1 MMKILAKQ
9 FNKMTKITILTLVV
23 SLMLLGSS
31 CNNDSSDPNIS
42 PTQDVMQV
50 ADATSNLSTLV
61 AAIDA
66 ASLRAT
72 LAGSGPFTVFAPTN
86 DAFAAV
92 DADVLTFLLATPA
105 ELSKVLTYH
114 VVSGKVMS
122 SDLSSG
128 PVNTLNTGQS
138 VTVDLSSGVKINDA
152 SVTTADVE
160 TTNGVVHIIDKVMIP
175 ENLDLSGMLPSAAEA
190 AIATSELSTLVS
202 ILSLPGLSD
211 ILAAA
216 SDDDAEITVFAP
228 TNDAFAAVLTALG
241 LTSINEIPESVLLD
255 IVTYHIVGAAALS
268 TDLEATTYETLNG
281 ESVTVDLS
289 SGVKINEASVSS
301 ADIEVSNGVVHI
313 IDGVLLPSLY
323 ASALGTI
330 VEVPLFR
337 KDYSTLTA
345 ALVKAELVETLLGA
359 GPFTVFAPNN
369 AAFESAG
376 ITSLDGLTKEDLT
389 PILLYH
395 VVGAKVLSSGLP
407 SDGVVTTL
415 NSDGGDK
422 FFLSLGETVY
432 INGSSMI
439 TGVDIEKSN
448 GVIHTIDKTLMP
460 PTQTVVEIAAAL
472 SQADENPEF
481 TTLVGLLTSTP
492 QEAVLNAIS
501 DEDGSFTIF
510 APTDAAFDEIS
521 AVTATLTDAQVST
534 VLSYHVIADRIY
546 STDLADGM
554 MPNTVAD
561 QTLAVNI
568 DEGTV
573 TIADKDDTNVDAT
586 VIQVNVN
593 GVNGVIHVID
603 KVLIPT
609 L

>member
-202 ILSLPGLSD
+202 ILTLPGLSD

-432 INGSSMI
+432 INGSSTI

-501 DEDGSFTIF
+501 DEDGSYTIF
-510 APTDAAFDEIS
+510 APTDAAFAEIS

-546 STDLADGM
+546 STDLTDGV

>member
-432 INGSSMI
+432 INGSSTI

>member
-9 FNKMTKITILTLVV
+9 FNKMTKITMLTLVV

-31 CNNDSSDPNIS
+31 CNNDSSDPNIT

-122 SDLSSG
+122 TDLSSG

-289 SGVKINEASVSS
+289 SGVRVNEASVSS

-330 VEVPLFR
+330 AEVPLFR

>member
-9 FNKMTKITILTLVV
+9 FNKMTKITMLTLVV

-31 CNNDSSDPNIS
+31 CNNDSSDPNIT

-122 SDLSSG
+122 TDLSSG

-160 TTNGVVHIIDKVMIP
+160 TTNGVVHIIAKVMIP

-432 INGSSMI
+432 INGSSTI

-501 DEDGSFTIF
+501 DEDGSYTIF
-510 APTDAAFDEIS
+510 APTDAAFAEIS

-546 STDLADGM
+546 STDLTDGV

>member
-9 FNKMTKITILTLVV
+9 FNKMTKITMLTLVV

-31 CNNDSSDPNIS
+31 CNNDSSDPNIT

-122 SDLSSG
+122 TDLSSG

-432 INGSSMI
+432 INGSSTI

-546 STDLADGM
+546 STDLTDGV

>member
-9 FNKMTKITILTLVV
+9 FNKMTKITMLTLVV

-31 CNNDSSDPNIS
+31 CNNDSSDPNIT

-122 SDLSSG
+122 TDLSSG

-432 INGSSMI
+432 INGSSTI

-510 APTDAAFDEIS
+510 APTDAAFAEIS

-546 STDLADGM
+546 STDLADGV

>member
-122 SDLSSG
+122 TDLSSG

-432 INGSSMI
+432 INGSSTI

-501 DEDGSFTIF
+501 DEDGSYTIF
-510 APTDAAFDEIS
+510 APTDAAFAEIS

-546 STDLADGM
+546 STDLTDGV

>member
-432 INGSSMI
+432 INGSSTI

-501 DEDGSFTIF
+501 DEDGSYTIF
-510 APTDAAFDEIS
+510 APTDAAFAEIS

-546 STDLADGM
+546 STDLTDGV

>member
-9 FNKMTKITILTLVV
+9 FNKMTKITMLTLVV

-122 SDLSSG
+122 TDLSSG

-330 VEVPLFR
+330 AEVPLFR

-501 DEDGSFTIF
+501 DEDGSYTIF
-510 APTDAAFDEIS
+510 APTDAAFAEIS

>member
-9 FNKMTKITILTLVV
+9 FNKMTKITMLTLVV

-31 CNNDSSDPNIS
+31 CNNDSSDPNIT

-122 SDLSSG
+122 TDLSSG

>member
-9 FNKMTKITILTLVV
+9 FNEMTKITMLTLVV

-31 CNNDSSDPNIS
+31 CNNDSSDPNIT

-122 SDLSSG
+122 TDLSSG

-432 INGSSMI
+432 INGSSTI

-501 DEDGSFTIF
+501 DEDGSYTIF
-510 APTDAAFDEIS
+510 APTDAAFAEIS

-546 STDLADGM
+546 STDLTDGV

>member
-9 FNKMTKITILTLVV
+9 FNKMTKITMLTLVV

-31 CNNDSSDPNIS
+31 CNNDSSDPNIT

-122 SDLSSG
+122 TDLSSG

-432 INGSSMI
+432 INGSSTI

-501 DEDGSFTIF
+501 DEDGSYTIF
-510 APTDAAFDEIS
+510 APTDAAFAEIS

-546 STDLADGM
+546 STDLTDGV

>member
-9 FNKMTKITILTLVV
+9 FNKMTKITMLTLVV

-31 CNNDSSDPNIS
+31 CNNDSSDPNIT

-122 SDLSSG
+122 TDLSSG

-289 SGVKINEASVSS
+289 SGVRVNEASVSS

-330 VEVPLFR
+330 AEVPLFR

-546 STDLADGM
+546 STDLTDGV

>member
-9 FNKMTKITILTLVV
+9 FNKMTKITMLTLVV

-31 CNNDSSDPNIS
+31 CNNDSSDPNIT

-289 SGVKINEASVSS
+289 SGVRVNEASVSS

-330 VEVPLFR
+330 AEVPLFR

-432 INGSSMI
+432 INGSSTI

-501 DEDGSFTIF
+501 DEDGSYTIF
-510 APTDAAFDEIS
+510 APTDAAFAEIS

-546 STDLADGM
+546 STDLTDGV

>member
-9 FNKMTKITILTLVV
+9 FNKMTKITMLTLVV

-31 CNNDSSDPNIS
+31 CNNDSSDPNIT

-122 SDLSSG
+122 TDLSSG

-289 SGVKINEASVSS
+289 SGVRVNEASVSS

-330 VEVPLFR
+330 AEVPLFR

-546 STDLADGM
+546 STDLADGV

>member
-9 FNKMTKITILTLVV
+9 FNKMTKITMLTLVV

-432 INGSSMI
+432 INGSSTI

-501 DEDGSFTIF
+501 DEDGSYTIF
-510 APTDAAFDEIS
+510 APTDAAFAEIS

-546 STDLADGM
+546 STDLTDGV